1 MELKTCGCGRSPTG
15 KCQGW
20 HGLEEAEYLTK
31 LDEFI
36 NAVINFKNKKVEDAL
51 AKDGEAI
58 SKAPQG

>member
-20 HGLEEAEYLTK
+20 HGLDQDEYLVK

-36 NAVINFKNKKVEDAL
+36 TAIVKFQGEKIAESIKKDSNVSDEGD
-51 AKDGEAI
+51 
-58 SKAPQG
+58 